1 MPTKDPVKLKAKK
14 QRWYQK
20 NRKRIL
26 ASNASSKASRIR
38 DGHLRRKFGFGIEA
52 WEKEFD
58 AQGRKCAACGAKES
72 GSKYGWHTDHDHR
85 TKHFRGILCRPCN
98 IALGLVDDE
107 VEHLRVIIA
116 YLEKTSWQQ
125 PKQNSQEVPFK
136 TV

>member
-72 GSKYGWHTDHDHR
+72 AVNTVGTQITITER
-85 TKHFRGILCRPCN
+85 N
-98 IALGLVDDE
+98 IFGAFFAA
-107 VEHLRVIIA
+107 HVI
-116 YLEKTSWQQ
+116 
-125 PKQNSQEVPFK
+125 
-136 TV
+136 